1 LKIIGSAQT
10 HPIILA
16 ALNKFTATEFE
27 RLLRLLEVIIVR
39 YQLIGGERT
48 GRLEIQ
54 CAKTAKEIFDGDVKT
69 AAQAKESLKDIYVS
83 DADFRQA
90 FQTKEERSS
99 PKAHYLLRKLE
110 IEERRIASS
119 DGARVTD
126 PGIGLTIE
134 HILPKNPGPEW
145 GDIISNDL
153 EIVEDCV
160 YRLGNLCLLGKLNK
174 EVGRKPFSKKKIE
187 YGKTDVLTT
196 QGLTHF
202 SKWTRQ
208 QIDQRQAAMAKRAAT
223 IWRF

>member
-1 LKIIGSAQT
+1 MKIIGSAQT

-16 ALNKFTATEFE
+16 ALDKFTATEFE

-69 AAQAKESLKDIYVS
+69 AVQAKESLKDIYVS
-83 DADFRQA
+83 DSDFRQA

-145 GDIISNDL
+145 DDIISDDL
-153 EIVEDCV
+153 EMRIAFIDSAICV
-160 YRLGNLCLLGKLNK
+160 SLESSTRKSAVSHFRRRKLNTEKPMCSLLG
-174 EVGRKPFSKKKIE
+174 
-187 YGKTDVLTT
+187 
-196 QGLTHF
+196 
-202 SKWTRQ
+202 
-208 QIDQRQAAMAKRAAT
+208 A
-223 IWRF
+223 